1 MKYDKIIGLEKNIS
15 KLIMGNDN
23 QIYFDEASKLWD
35 HWIEVGGNA
44 FDTAYVYGGGSQEK
58 LLGDWHRKRN
68 NLKDLVIILL
78 TGGVLALL
86 GVIIIGDY
94 YVAVSENRPIDEEVI
109 TLMKMALT
117 GLIGIIAG
125 YMGSK

>member
-1 MKYDKIIGLEKNIS
+1 MIK
-15 KLIMGNDN
+15 
-23 QIYFDEASKLWD
+23 
-35 HWIEVGGNA
+35 
-44 FDTAYVYGGGSQEK
+44 
-58 LLGDWHRKRN
+58 
-68 NLKDLVIILL
+68 NLKDLVIIIL
-78 TGGVLALL
+78 TGGVLILL

>member
-1 MKYDKIIGLEKNIS
+1 MIK
-15 KLIMGNDN
+15 
-23 QIYFDEASKLWD
+23 
-35 HWIEVGGNA
+35 
-44 FDTAYVYGGGSQEK
+44 
-58 LLGDWHRKRN
+58 

-94 YVAVSENRPIDEEVI
+94 YVAVAENRPIDEEVI

-117 GLIGIIAG
+117 GLRGIIAG